1 VHPSVGAA
9 EAPVAPAP
17 ADRAVGAVGAPMPCP
32 ALPCLEL
39 EERGRIGFIP
49 AQTWDGLGQMD
60 WIISNWR
67 SMARVW
73 GQQRIWGAT
82 EESNK
87 GRARERARGG
97 AKELG
102 ATRESKRARREG
114 GAGRRAQ
121 GEGGGGVRDLL
132 AVAGT
137 CAVSPQCGRS
147 HFYVPRY

>member
-17 ADRAVGAVGAPMPCP
+17 ADRAVGAVGAPVPCP
-32 ALPCLEL
+32 ALPCVEL
-39 EERGRIGFIP
+39 EEGGRIGFIP

-60 WIISNWR
+60 WIISNWG

-73 GQQRIWGAT
+73 GQQWIWGG
-82 EESNK
+82 N
-87 GRARERARGG
+87 RG
-97 AKELG
+97 EQQ
-102 ATRESKRARREG
+102 REG
-114 GAGRRAQ
+114 AGASARWREGIGRDAGKQARAQ
-121 GEGGGGVRDLL
+121 GGRRGKASAGGGWRRHMDLL